1 MELKAIFAVKRE
13 NLTEQDKINLLD
25 LEGKEFISDLA
36 FRQSV
41 RDALS
46 GGKGYVH
53 CLLGTVKEFIEY
65 ARKNADFNIDE
76 FLTINVEINYE
87 N

>member
-1 MELKAIFAVKRE
+1 M
-13 NLTEQDKINLLD
+13 
-25 LEGKEFISDLA
+25 
-36 FRQSV
+36 

>member
-13 NLTEQDKINLLD
+13 NLTEQDKIHLLD
-25 LEGKEFISDLA
+25 LEGKKFISDQS

-46 GGKGYVH
+46 CGKGYVH

-65 ARKNADFNIDE
+65 ARKNEDFNVDDYV
-76 FLTINVEINYE
+76 TINVVIDYE